1 MKLLDSLNNAF
12 NEQITHEYRNQLIY
26 TQLESIFEDFQLK
39 NIAKYFHEQS
49 LHEKSHG
56 DKIVGYLN
64 DRTGGKVNIREIDSP
79 IIPFYTIDTLANI
92 GDLYISTEESTTES
106 LESIYDFALGN
117 KSYIDL
123 PLLSDMLQEQVEE
136 EDSANEFALNIK
148 MTKDLVLFDKSFSGG

>member
-1 MKLLDSLNNAF
+1 MKLLDSLNNAL
-12 NEQITHEYRNQLIY
+12 NEQIIHEYRNQLLY

-56 DKIVGYLN
+56 DKIVEHLN
-64 DRTGGKVNIREIDSP
+64 NRTGGKVNIGEIDSP
-79 IIPFYTIDTLANI
+79 VIPFYTIDTLASI

-136 EDSANEFALNIK
+136 EDSAKEFALNIK